1 MDIPTIKKSK
11 ISRRNFLT
19 TLFLGSMGL
28 VFLDSFW
35 FERYLIDWKEFDIS
49 DGSENKIKM
58 IQLSDLHINSIKSF
72 HKTMAE
78 RINKERPDALFVTG
92 DSVNSMRGVPILDA
106 FLAMIDHDIPKFAIM
121 GNVDYTGQV
130 DSATLRK
137 TYEKHNGKFL
147 INQNHTLRVKD
158 RTVNIVGV
166 DDYICGY
173 PDFSK
178 ASRNLDLSLDTIV
191 LNHCPAY
198 RDEIDTMNAKIG
210 QKIKLILSGHT
221 HGGQITF
228 FGKAIFTPYGS
239 GNYVKGWYKN
249 ALSRLYV
256 SKGVGTRGLPLRFGA
271 RAEAIIFHV

>member
-1 MDIPTIKKSK
+1 MAIPTIKKSK
-11 ISRRNFLT
+11 ISRRKFLVR
-19 TLFLGSMGL
+19 LVLGCMGL

-35 FERYLIDWKEFDIS
+35 FERYIIDWKEFDIS
-49 DGSENKIKM
+49 GGSEDTLKTIH
-58 IQLSDLHINSIKSF
+58 LSDLHISSIKSF
-72 HKTMAE
+72 HKSMAE

-92 DSVNSMRGVPILDA
+92 DSVNSMSGVPVLDA
-106 FLAMIDHDIPKFAIM
+106 FLALIDYDIPKFAIM
-121 GNVDYTGQV
+121 GNVDYTGRV

-147 INQNHTLRVKD
+147 VNQNHKLRVKD
-158 RTVNIVGV
+158 RIVNIIGV
-166 DDYICGY
+166 DDYLCGY

-178 ASRNLDLSLDTIV
+178 ASRDLDLSLDTIV

-198 RDEIDTMNAKIG
+198 RDEIDTMNAKLG
-210 QKIKLILSGHT
+210 RKIKLILSGHT

-249 ALSRLYV
+249 KLSQLYV
-256 SKGVGTRGLPLRFGA
+256 SKGIGTRGLPLRFGS

>member
-1 MDIPTIKKSK
+1 MDNPTIKKSRM
-11 ISRRNFLT
+11 SRRSFLVKF
-19 TLFLGSMGL
+19 FLGSMGL
-28 VFLDSFW
+28 VFLDAFW
-35 FERYLIDWKEFDIS
+35 FERYIIDWKEFDIS
-49 DGSENKIKM
+49 EGSEDKIKT
-58 IQLSDLHINSIKSF
+58 IHLSDLHINSIKSF
-72 HKTMAE
+72 HKTLAE

-92 DSVNSMRGVPILDA
+92 DSVNRMRWVPILDA

-121 GNVDYTGQV
+121 GNVDYSGGV

-137 TYEKHNGKFL
+137 TYEKYNGKLL
-147 INQNHTLRVKD
+147 INQNHKLRVKD

-166 DDYICGY
+166 DDYLCGY

-178 ASRNLDLSLDTIV
+178 ASRDLDLSVDTIV

-198 RDEIDTMNAKIG
+198 RDEIDTINAKLG

-239 GNYVKGWYKN
+239 GDYVKGWYKN
-249 ALSRLYV
+249 ELSRLYV
-256 SKGVGTRGLPLRFGA
+256 SKGIGTRGLPLRFGS
-271 RAEAIIFHV
+271 RAEAIIFQV

>member
-1 MDIPTIKKSK
+1 M
-11 ISRRNFLT
+11 
-19 TLFLGSMGL
+19 GGMGL
-28 VFLDSFW
+28 VFLDAFW
-35 FERYLIDWKEFDIS
+35 FERYIIDWKEFDIS
-49 DGSENKIKM
+49 EGSGDKIKT

-92 DSVNSMRGVPILDA
+92 DSVNSMSGVPVLDA
-106 FLAMIDHDIPKFAIM
+106 FLAMIDYNIPKFAIM
-121 GNVDYTGQV
+121 GNVDYTGRV

-137 TYEKHNGKFL
+137 TYEKYNGKL
-147 INQNHTLRVKD
+147 LVNQNHKLRVKN
-158 RTVNIVGV
+158 RIVNIVGV
-166 DDYICGY
+166 DDYLCGY
-173 PDFSK
+173 PDFEK
-178 ASRNLDLSLDTIV
+178 ASQGLDLSMDTIV

-198 RDEIDTMNAKIG
+198 RDEIDAMSIKLG
-210 QKIKLILSGHT
+210 RKIKLILSGHT

-249 ALSRLYV
+249 ESSRLYV
-256 SKGVGTRGLPLRFGA
+256 SKGIGTRGLPLRFGS